1 MATFWQTLWSRRR
14 LLQRALALLSLLI
27 GGRILWRVFF
37 PARLGPRERDTLAVV
52 LDTLIP
58 DGDFPGARR
67 TGVLDP
73 LVRECDAT
81 RQTRR
86 ALVEGVDLVEAAA
99 RRRGAVSFAALGD
112 TEREAILAECA
123 AAENASLPWFFF
135 RTVRD
140 RAMRLHYAHPL
151 ARKAVGLGQTPQ
163 PQGYVDYWQPPH
175 G

>member
-1 MATFWQTLWSRRR
+1 MPAVWQALWSRRQ
-14 LLQRALALLSLLI
+14 LLQRAAALLALLV

-37 PARLGPRERDTLAVV
+37 PARLGPRGRETLAVV

-67 TGVLDP
+67 TGVLER
-73 LVRECDAT
+73 LVTQCDAT

-86 ALVEGVDLVEAAA
+86 ALVEGTDLVEVAA
-99 RRRGAVSFAALGD
+99 RRRGATSFAALANA
-112 TEREAILAECA
+112 EREAILAECA
-123 AAENASLPWFFF
+123 AADDGSLPWFFF

-151 ARKAVGLGQTPQ
+151 ARQAVGLDHPPQ
-163 PQGYVDYWQPPH
+163 PLGYVDYADAPH
-175 G
+175 A

>member
-1 MATFWQTLWSRRR
+1 MPSVWRAPWTRRL
-14 LLQRALALLSLLI
+14 LLQRALAVLSLLV
-27 GGRILWRVFF
+27 GGRILWRVFL
-37 PARLGPRERDTLAVV
+37 PARVGPRERATLAGV

-67 TGVLDP
+67 TGVLER
-73 LVRECDAT
+73 LVTECEAT

-86 ALVEGVDLVEAAA
+86 ALVEGAALVEAAA

-112 TEREAILAECA
+112 AQRAAILADCA
-123 AAENASLPWFFF
+123 AAANESLPWFFF

-151 ARKAVGLGQTPQ
+151 ARKAAGLDHPPQ
-163 PQGYVDYWQPPH
+163 PLGYVEYWQPPH
-175 G
+175 A